1 MGFWNNVK
9 DGAGLGLGGS
19 FGARIGWELGGWV
32 VTWLKRLVVLL
43 VIGLA
48 GLYHKVDSGFF
59 SSAKTSK
66 PVAVKKQGAYQ
77 TPTEAPRAKAGGAHL
92 GNGDRTG

>member
-9 DGAGLGLGGS
+9 DGAGFGLGGS

-32 VTWLKRLVVLL
+32 VTWLKRLVVVL

-48 GLYHKVDSGFF
+48 GLYHKVETGFF
-59 SSAKTSK
+59 NTAGTGK
-66 PVAVKKQGAYQ
+66 PVAVQKQGAHQ
-77 TPTEAPRAKAGGAHL
+77 PPVAVPRAKAVEV
-92 GNGDRTG
+92 R

>member
-48 GLYHKVDSGFF
+48 GLYHKLDSGFF
-59 SSAKTSK
+59 SSAETSK
-66 PVAVKKQGAYQ
+66 PVVVQKQGAHQ
-77 TPTEAPRAKAGGAHL
+77 PALAAPRAKVNEA
-92 GNGDRTG
+92 R